1 MVPGTAIVEPHLA
14 QLGVVRGGAR
24 KVAPD
29 IPIASYVKLSIG
41 RKAIGRGRRAERAS
55 TFSAKRRSV
64 ALDES
69 TRSPAR
75 NSPSPPPWCAPATI
89 FHAANKCPAG

>member
-1 MVPGTAIVEPHLA
+1 VVPGTAIVEPHLA

-41 RKAIGRGRRAERAS
+41 RAVSGRRRRAERAS
-55 TFSAKRRSV
+55 TFNPKRRSV
-64 ALDES
+64 ALDKPTGRRRLS
-69 TRSPAR
+69 LQ
-75 NSPSPPPWCAPATI
+75 
-89 FHAANKCPAG
+89 AAL